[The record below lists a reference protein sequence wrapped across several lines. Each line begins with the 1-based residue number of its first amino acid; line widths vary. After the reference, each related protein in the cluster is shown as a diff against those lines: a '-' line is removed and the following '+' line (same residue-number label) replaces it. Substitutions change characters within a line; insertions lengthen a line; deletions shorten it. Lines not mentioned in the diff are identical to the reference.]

1 MKTSEVILLVP
12 TTSLCNVLYLPLVV
26 QRRGP
31 AGVTCQVTPGAR
43 RRDSYVTPQVLEVV
57 REQLAAEAAGSAVA
71 SEASARVA
79 EQLAEQ
85 VAALKGQVV
94 ALQAGNP
101 EADFIKQVIE

>member
-1 MKTSEVILLVP
+1 MSSAAAAAAASEMRE
-12 TTSLCNVLYLPLVV
+12 S
-26 QRRGP
+26 GP
-31 AGVTCQVTPGAR
+31 AFMRSLRASTDFGNAAGQELPPGAAAALK
-43 RRDSYVTPQVLEVV
+43 DQVLEVV

-85 VAALKGQVV
+85 VAALKGQVA
-94 ALQAGNP
+94 ALQEGDP